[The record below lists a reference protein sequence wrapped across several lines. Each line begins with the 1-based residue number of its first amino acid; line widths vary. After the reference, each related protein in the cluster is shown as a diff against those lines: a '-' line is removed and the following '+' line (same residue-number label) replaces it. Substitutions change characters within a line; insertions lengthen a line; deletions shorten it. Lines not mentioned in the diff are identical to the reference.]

1 MSMDNFEIYDF
12 NVGLG
17 NEDKVLNTLGGNVE
31 TFESLGNF
39 SGYNA
44 TIDPYCINLLDKP
57 RKNLVQRFLYC
68 PF

>member
-1 MSMDNFEIYDF
+1 MDNFEIYDF

-39 SGYNA
+39 SGYDA
-44 TIDPYCINLLDKP
+44 ALDPYCINLVNKP
-57 RKNLVQRFLYC
+57 RKSCKHFLC
-68 PF
+68 FLF